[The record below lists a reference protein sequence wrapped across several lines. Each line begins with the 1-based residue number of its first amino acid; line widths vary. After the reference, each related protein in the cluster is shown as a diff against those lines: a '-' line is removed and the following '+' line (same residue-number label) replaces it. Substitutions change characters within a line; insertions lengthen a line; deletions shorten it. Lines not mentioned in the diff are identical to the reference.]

1 MRGDPIVRCSN
12 CSNFAHVPQTG
23 LLPVPRLCTACV
35 FWQERIEATGHP
47 LIPYDIRVG
56 GALYVLDYRDDVHSP
71 VIDIRWL
78 AGGHLRT
85 TRLRFVAI
93 IPAHLRAQLGD
104 NAVAT
109 VIAKGSTV

>member
-1 MRGDPIVRCSN
+1 MKGDPLVKCSD
-12 CSNFAHVPQTG
+12 CSDFAHVPREG
-23 LLPVPRLCTACV
+23 LLPVPRLCPACV
-35 FWQERIEATGHP
+35 FWQERIEALGHP

-56 GALYVLDYRDDVHSP
+56 GALYVLDHKDDVVSP

-93 IPAHLRAQLGD
+93 IPESLRSQLGD
-104 NAVAT
+104 NTVAT